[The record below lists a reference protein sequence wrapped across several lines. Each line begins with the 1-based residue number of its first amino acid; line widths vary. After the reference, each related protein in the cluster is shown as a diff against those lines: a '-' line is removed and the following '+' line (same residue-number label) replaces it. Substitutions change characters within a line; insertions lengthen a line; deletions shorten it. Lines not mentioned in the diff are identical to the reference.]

1 MQLDRE
7 QRRRTRRT
15 LARYQCMFRSAVAG
29 IGVGGVL
36 LAASII
42 AWLVPSFT
50 PVPEIGFWSVVV
62 ISLSGLLAYKVAT
75 STVRILEAEGCF
87 GKR

>member
-1 MQLDRE
+1 MQFDRE
-7 QRRRTRRT
+7 RRRRT

-29 IGVGGVL
+29 IGVGGLL
-36 LAASII
+36 LAASVV

-50 PVPEIGFWSVVV
+50 PVPGLELWSVVL
-62 ISLSGLLAYKVAT
+62 ISMSGLLAYKVAT

-87 GKR
+87 DKP